1 MGYCVVF
8 VAGILCT
15 YIFNFI
21 YFSVWETN
29 FDTSE
34 IMTLALYKALP
45 DLLSSAGF
53 VCAIYLLYRIY
64 TKKKAVQAAE
74 KIVNAACIEA
84 GNIVQIAK
92 SMKIDAEEQE
102 QKIKQDALAMKDEI
116 AVERQQIETLR
127 QNLEEEFQRKKQRYQ
142 EEIDGLKE
150 NRDRLTKKLKKATKS
165 GNDKLREQG
174 QEGAAKRNEKKFEKM
189 TGS

>member
-15 YIFNFI
+15 YIFNFF
-21 YFSVWETN
+21 YFSVWESN

-53 VCAIYLLYRIY
+53 VCAMYLLYLLYKIY
-64 TKKKAVQAAE
+64 TKKKTVQAAE
-74 KIVNAACIEA
+74 KIINSAHIEA
-84 GNIVQIAK
+84 GNLLGNATKVAK
-92 SMKIDAEEQE
+92 RIKI
-102 QKIKQDALAMKDEI
+102 DALAMKDEI

-150 NRDRLTKKLKKATKS
+150 NRDRLTKRLKKATKS

-174 QEGAAKRNEKKFEKM
+174 QEGAAKRNEKKLEKDID
-189 TGS
+189 S